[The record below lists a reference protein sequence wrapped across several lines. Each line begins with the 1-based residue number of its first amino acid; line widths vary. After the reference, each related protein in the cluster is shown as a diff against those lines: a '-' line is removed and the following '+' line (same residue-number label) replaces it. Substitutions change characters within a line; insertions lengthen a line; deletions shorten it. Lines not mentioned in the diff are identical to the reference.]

1 MRRYLRIYR
10 AFMRRETRLV
20 LVYRAEIVIWTLTG
34 VLPLVMLA
42 AWLSL
47 GAGGPIGS
55 FEPRDFIAYYLGAI
69 FVRQMTGVWIVWD
82 VDYQIRQGEF
92 STLLLRPIDPIHHWL
107 VVGGGNKWLRFVLL
121 APVLTIAVVL
131 TGARFE
137 PTVVSIAA
145 FVPALAGAWLLSF
158 LIQYC
163 NGLLSFWTT
172 RAVAVLD
179 LWYGL
184 WSIFSGYLI
193 PLELMP
199 PAVRRLTFWLPFR
212 YQLAVPLEILLG
224 RLQGRDLGVGLVLQ
238 WAWIAVFFLL
248 CRVLWK
254 TGVRK
259 YSAVGA

>member
-1 MRRYLRIYR
+1 MRRFFRIYG
-10 AFMRRETRLV
+10 AFLRRETRLV
-20 LVYRAEIVIWTLTG
+20 LVYRAEIIIWMLTG

-55 FEPRDFIAYYLGAI
+55 FEPQDFIAYYLGAI

-82 VDYQIRQGEF
+82 IDYQIRQGEF

-107 VVGGGNKWLRFVLL
+107 VTAAGNKWLRFLL
-121 APVLTIAVVL
+121 LTPVLIAAAWF

-137 PTVVSIAA
+137 PTPLSIAA
-145 FVPALAGAWLLSF
+145 FVPALFGAWLLSF

-163 NGLLSFWTT
+163 NGLLAFWTT
-172 RAVAVLD
+172 RAVAVFD
-179 LWYGL
+179 LWFGL

-193 PLELMP
+193 PLDLLP
-199 PAVRRLTFWLPFR
+199 PAVQRLTFWLPFR

-224 RLQGRDLGVGLVLQ
+224 RLQGRELALGLVLQ
-238 WAWIAVFFLL
+238 WAWIALFFVLN
-248 CRVLWK
+248 RVLWK
-254 TGVRK
+254 SGVRK